1 MSDFSAAAAKL
12 LRGAIENIS
21 EDLLRDALDAEQI
34 RTSASNVNQLGQI
47 LDEIDW
53 DEAAG
58 EAEQRLIAAEAAD
71 AREQRRLVR
80 EEDDEEPGHGY
91 WEAGDYS

>member
-1 MSDFSAAAAKL
+1 MSNFSVAAAKL
-12 LRGAIENIS
+12 LRGAIENLS

-34 RTSASNVNQLGQI
+34 RTSAPNVNKLGQI

-58 EAEQRLIAAEAAD
+58 EAEQRLMATEAE
-71 AREQRRLVR
+71 
-80 EEDDEEPGHGY
+80 EEDN
-91 WEAGDYS
+91 